1 MSLSL
6 PPHHQKSLDST
17 QCSGCLQTD
26 DRDDMP
32 VTYDGRDVCWLCV
45 SVGFLFCTKCGLL
58 FDKGI
63 MFEPEGSDIEC
74 ICPDCMK
81 IITGM
86 TLPKHQLALPARREY
101 RKKTRNEI
109 IADLNAQLAERQLE
123 IKPYRLGDLA
133 EFLPRR
139 YANQC
144 IIQIINHGRHCSS
157 VMVMPWDHAE
167 LPDILE
173 IVKHINFNVVEI
185 LALLRKSG
193 DYLEHWRILAN
204 NEAALYEAEFTADFP
219 DLVKVSKDL
228 PPKDVLELYPVDP
241 NAPF

>member
-109 IADLNAQLAERQLE
+109 IADLTLYSQSANLKSNLIASGTW
-123 IKPYRLGDLA
+123 PNFCLG
-133 EFLPRR
+133 
-139 YANQC
+139 
-144 IIQIINHGRHCSS
+144 G
-157 VMVMPWDHAE
+157 MPTSA
-167 LPDILE
+167 
-173 IVKHINFNVVEI
+173 
-185 LALLRKSG
+185 
-193 DYLEHWRILAN
+193 
-204 NEAALYEAEFTADFP
+204 
-219 DLVKVSKDL
+219 
-228 PPKDVLELYPVDP
+228 
-241 NAPF
+241 